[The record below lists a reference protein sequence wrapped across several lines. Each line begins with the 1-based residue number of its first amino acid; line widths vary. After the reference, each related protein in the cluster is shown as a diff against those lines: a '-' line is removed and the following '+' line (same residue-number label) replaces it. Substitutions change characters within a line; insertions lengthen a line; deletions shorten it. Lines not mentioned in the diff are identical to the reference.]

1 MAMRTSVAVLAAA
14 LWLATSLADAA
25 SRADQASASRAKNE
39 EEVIVEAKRIE
50 LQRRVYDFVS
60 GITER
65 GYLEQSLGRW
75 NQPICPLVAGIPSAQ
90 GEFILRQVS
99 VAAQAAGARLAGRK
113 CKPNFHVVLT
123 YDPDELMQL
132 WRKRAPRLFGMASPT
147 AVRNVMA
154 KARPVRVW
162 YNAWEKCG
170 NGEQGGVI
178 AGASI
183 SDAWTFMGD
192 CNVEDTRLQWN
203 AVVSIQSVVVIVD
216 IDDITGVKIGPL
228 ADYIALVGLAKVD
241 LDADLGDA
249 PTVLSLFAA
258 STGPAPQNMSEWD
271 RAFLKGL
278 YTTTQPSRFQR
289 SEITRQMVRGLVP
302 H

>member
-1 MAMRTSVAVLAAA
+1 MRTSVAVLAAA

-132 WRKRAPRLFGMASPT
+132 WRKRAPRLFGMASRT
-147 AVRNVMA
+147 AVRNVMS

-162 YNAWEKCG
+162 YNAWEACG
-170 NGEQGGVI
+170 ESEQGGLVA
-178 AGASI
+178 AGGSI
-183 SDAWTFMGD
+183 SDALSFMSD
-192 CNVEDTRLQWN
+192 CGIKDTRLAWN
-203 AVVSIQSVVVIVD
+203 YIVPIQSVVVIVD
-216 IDDITGVKIGPL
+216 IDDIKDVKIGPL
-228 ADYIALVGLAKVD
+228 ADYIAMVGLTKVD

-249 PTVLSLFAA
+249 PTVLRLFAA
-258 STGPAPQNMSEWD
+258 SAGPAPQNMSEWD

-278 YTTTQPSRFQR
+278 YRTSQLSRFQR
-289 SEITRQMVRGLVP
+289 SEIARQMVSGFVA